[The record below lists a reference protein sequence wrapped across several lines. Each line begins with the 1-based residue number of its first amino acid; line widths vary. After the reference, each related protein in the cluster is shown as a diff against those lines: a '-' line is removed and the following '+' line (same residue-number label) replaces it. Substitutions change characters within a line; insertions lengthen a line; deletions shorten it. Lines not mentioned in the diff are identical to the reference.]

1 MRQHP
6 PSPHTDFIFAVITM
20 ELGLFGACGVIL
32 IYALIAARGFKT
44 AVMAPDG
51 FSKLLAAG
59 LTAIFVLQAFVIIGG
74 VTKVIPLTGVTLP
87 FVSFGGSSIV
97 ANMILLALLLL
108 VSDRARRPPRSG
120 ASPSPRHRGV
130 AGLNRPIVRIYVLVL
145 LCWRRSC
152 TSPRSG
158 PSSTPRSSRR
168 TATTAAR

>member
-1 MRQHP
+1 
-6 PSPHTDFIFAVITM
+6 M
-20 ELGLFGACGVIL
+20 ELGLFGVIL
-32 IYALIAARGFKT
+32 TYALIAARGFKT

-51 FSKLLAAG
+51 FSLLAAG

-108 VSDRARRPPRSG
+108 VSDARAVRPPERRSQRSA
-120 ASPSPRHRGV
+120 ASRGC
-130 AGLNRPIVRIYVLVL
+130 LNRPIVSHLLVRL
-145 LCWRRSC
+145 LATLVYF
-152 TSPRSG
+152 TSKW